1 MQHSTDELF
10 TIFFSTVFES
20 STISSFAQKIASF
33 FKRYMP
39 VSTLYFCF
47 YDKNKLFKI
56 AEYINHT
63 GIVFPDQL
71 TIPEDTLKRLHREEH
86 FFSGALYAIKNFTGE
101 ENCVFAEY
109 RNSIFKNVESSGIYI
124 PIKHHVAEDIYIYLA
139 IVGIGKNR
147 YTQEHIDI
155 CTFMQPMIID
165 TFNSILLYND
175 TVALKNIFN
184 TEKESAT
191 PKGLKGLKEKFGSA
205 QPDAP
210 FPTLDDV
217 IITHIQDAI
226 TRSNGKIAGPNGA
239 ASLLGLNT
247 STLWSK
253 IRKYDIDPKAI
264 TS

>member
-124 PIKHHVAEDIYIYLA
+124 PINTMWLKTFISIWPSSVSERTDIH
-139 IVGIGKNR
+139 R
-147 YTQEHIDI
+147 
-155 CTFMQPMIID
+155 
-165 TFNSILLYND
+165 SIS
-175 TVALKNIFN
+175 T
-184 TEKESAT
+184 SA
-191 PKGLKGLKEKFGSA
+191 
-205 QPDAP
+205 
-210 FPTLDDV
+210 
-217 IITHIQDAI
+217 
-226 TRSNGKIAGPNGA
+226 RSC
-239 ASLLGLNT
+239 S
-247 STLWSK
+247 
-253 IRKYDIDPKAI
+253 R
-264 TS
+264 

>member
-20 STISSFAQKIASF
+20 STISSFAQKRASF

-47 YDKNKLFKI
+47 HDKNKLFKI

-63 GIVFPDQL
+63 SVSFPDQL
-71 TIPEDTLKRLHREEH
+71 TIPDDTLKRLHREEH
-86 FFSGALYAIKNFTGE
+86 FFSGDLYAIKNFTGE

-109 RNSIFKNVESSGIYI
+109 RNSIFKNVESSSVYI
-124 PIKHHVAEDIYIYLA
+124 PIKHHVSEDIYIYLSL
-139 IVGIGKNR
+139 VGIGKNR
-147 YTQEHIDI
+147 YTQEHINI
-155 CTFMQPMIID
+155 CTFLQPMIID

-175 TVALKNIFN
+175 SVTLKNIFN
-184 TEKESAT
+184 AEQESVT
-191 PKGLKGLKEKFGSA
+191 PKGIKEKLGSA
-205 QPDAP
+205 QSDAA

-217 IITHIQDAI
+217 IITHIKGAI
-226 TRSNGKIAGPNGA
+226 LRSNGKIAGPNGA

-253 IRKYDIDPKAI
+253 IRKYDIDPKTI
-264 TS
+264 TAG